1 MAWLDQAM
9 PFPIPA
15 SLLGHSAH
23 ALTGGALRDQPA
35 AGLGWALAGAA
46 ALALA
51 LAAGAHR
58 LRRRAVEAED
68 AAARARRDLAE
79 AERLAAVGREASQ
92 VAHQL
97 ANAVAVVRAN
107 VRWLAEP
114 DPADDQAERVQAVQ
128 ETVEAAER
136 IAALAAE
143 LRRVSGE
150 PRRPAPRREDGG
162 PGEPG

>member
-1 MAWLDQAM
+1 M

-15 SLLGHSAH
+15 SLLGQSAH
-23 ALTGGALRDQPA
+23 SLTGGALRDQPA
-35 AGLGWALAGAA
+35 AGLGWTLAGAA

-51 LAAGAHR
+51 AGARR
-58 LRRRAVEAED
+58 LVRRAVEAED
-68 AAARARRDLAE
+68 AAARARRALAE
-79 AERLAAVGREASQ
+79 AERLAAVGREASR
-92 VAHQL
+92 VAHKL

-114 DPADDQAERVQAVQ
+114 DEADDQAERVQAVQ

-143 LRRVSGE
+143 LRRVAGE
-150 PRRPAPRREDGG
+150 PRPPGPPREDGG
-162 PGEPG
+162 PGEQD

>member
-1 MAWLDQAM
+1 MTWLDQAM

-35 AGLGWALAGAA
+35 AGLGWALAGAT
-46 ALALA
+46 LALA
-51 LAAGAHR
+51 LAAGARR
-58 LRRRAVEAED
+58 LLRRAVEAED
-68 AAARARRDLAE
+68 AAARARRALAE

-92 VAHQL
+92 VAHKL

-114 DPADDQAERVQAVQ
+114 DQADAQAERVQAVQ
-128 ETVEAAER
+128 ETVEAADR

-143 LRRVSGE
+143 LRRVAGE
-150 PRRPAPRREDGG
+150 PRHPAPRRGDGG
-162 PGEPG
+162 PGEQD